1 MRLLIYLFLSFMLLS
16 SCAKQSSELKQIYES
31 AEKGMRTDA
40 ARVLAEL
47 KANKGKFQ
55 NSTPAEW
62 TKFHLLLSEAYDRT
76 GSPQT
81 SDSVLLEIISY
92 CKDNGSAID
101 LRKAYCL
108 LARVYQ
114 EANLQGAA
122 LNY

>member
-55 NSTPAEW
+55 NSTPAE
-62 TKFHLLLSEAYDRT
+62 
-76 GSPQT
+76 
-81 SDSVLLEIISY
+81 
-92 CKDNGSAID
+92 
-101 LRKAYCL
+101 
-108 LARVYQ
+108 
-114 EANLQGAA
+114 
-122 LNY
+122 